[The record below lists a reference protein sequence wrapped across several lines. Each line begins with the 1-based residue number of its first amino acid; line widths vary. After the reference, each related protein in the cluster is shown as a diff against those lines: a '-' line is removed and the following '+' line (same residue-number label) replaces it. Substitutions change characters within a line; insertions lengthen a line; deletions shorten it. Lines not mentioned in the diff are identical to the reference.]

1 MRTFMRVCV
10 HADLRIT
17 EPATLESAELLM
29 ETLSEPMKIT
39 ISENTYQQ
47 IKDDFVCSERG
58 EFEVKGFGMNNLYYL
73 ERELP

>member
-1 MRTFMRVCV
+1 
-10 HADLRIT
+10 
-17 EPATLESAELLM
+17 
-29 ETLSEPMKIT
+29 MKIT

-73 ERELP
+73 ERELPQTY

>member
-1 MRTFMRVCV
+1 MN
-10 HADLRIT
+10 ADLSIT
-17 EPATLESAELLM
+17 EPATLESVELLM

-58 EFEVKGFGMNNLYYL
+58 EFEVKGFGMNTLYYL
-73 ERELP
+73 ERELPQTY